1 MPKSMTITTRPAGS
15 KIVEIDP
22 VTGEEKIISED
33 PPTQPNEWPGG
44 NAPPVDDEERGSS
57 PC

>member
-15 KIVEIDP
+15 RVVEIDP
-22 VTGEEKIISED
+22 VTGEEKVISED

-44 NAPPVDDEERGSS
+44 NAPPVDDEERGE
-57 PC
+57 